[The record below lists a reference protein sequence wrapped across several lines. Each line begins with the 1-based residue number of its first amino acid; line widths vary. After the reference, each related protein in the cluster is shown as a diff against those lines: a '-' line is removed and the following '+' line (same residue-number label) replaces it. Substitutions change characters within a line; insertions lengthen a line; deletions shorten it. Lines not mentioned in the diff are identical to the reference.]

1 MTIPWA
7 GARLVAGLFMVA
19 VLAGCASR
27 PPAPVR
33 QAESSAARPAATP
46 PPAGAPA
53 PEPPGAGRRG
63 GGYYLDDGPG
73 TGAAVDPATVPDA
86 VPRTEPLHTRANR
99 PYVIFGREYVP
110 MTGLQP
116 YIERGTATWYG
127 RRYHGQRTSS
137 GEPYDMYAMTAAHP
151 TLPIPSYAQ
160 VTNLRNGRQVVV
172 RVNDRGPFLHGRV
185 IDLSWTAASRL
196 GYVQAGSA
204 EVEVVLIHDPI
215 AFARN
220 RESAVVA
227 QAAPAVPV
235 QVVQVAV
242 APAGGAAVSDPARPQ
257 PLALETQSVDRQA
270 PAALVPGIWLQM
282 GAFSQAERAQVARDR
297 GAAALGLPAD
307 RLVVQPASGL
317 WRLLAGPYGSRGE
330 AMAAAERVRQ
340 ATDLAP
346 IPITVGP

>member
-1 MTIPWA
+1 
-7 GARLVAGLFMVA
+7 
-19 VLAGCASR
+19 
-27 PPAPVR
+27 
-33 QAESSAARPAATP
+33 
-46 PPAGAPA
+46 
-53 PEPPGAGRRG
+53 
-63 GGYYLDDGPG
+63 
-73 TGAAVDPATVPDA
+73 
-86 VPRTEPLHTRANR
+86 
-99 PYVIFGREYVP
+99 
-110 MTGLQP
+110 
-116 YIERGTATWYG
+116 
-127 RRYHGQRTSS
+127 
-137 GEPYDMYAMTAAHP
+137 MYAMTAAHP

-160 VTNLRNGRQVVV
+160 VTHLRNGRQVVV

-220 RESAVVA
+220 RESDVPA
-227 QAAPAVPV
+227 QAGPAAPV

-242 APAGGAAVSDPARPQ
+242 APAGGAAASDPARPQ